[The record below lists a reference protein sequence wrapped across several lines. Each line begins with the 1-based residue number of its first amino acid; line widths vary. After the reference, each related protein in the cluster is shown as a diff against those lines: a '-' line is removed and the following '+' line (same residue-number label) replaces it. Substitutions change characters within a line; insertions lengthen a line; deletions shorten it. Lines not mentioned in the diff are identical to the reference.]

1 MAETNIDEGT
11 TEGARSG
18 SQPGARL
25 RLGLSIA
32 VLALI
37 VDQVH
42 KWLMISVFDFKLG
55 ERVVITSFMD
65 FIYVINKG
73 ISYGLFTQGS
83 SAGQYVLAGLAL
95 IVALALVIWLAKAL
109 HTWAS
114 AAGIGLII
122 GGAVGNGIDRLHLGG
137 VADFIQ
143 LHGYGFYWYVFNVA
157 DVAIVAGVLA
167 LLYDSLMLSRKSAA
181 KQT

>member
-1 MAETNIDEGT
+1 
-11 TEGARSG
+11 
-18 SQPGARL
+18 
-25 RLGLSIA
+25 
-32 VLALI
+32 
-37 VDQVH
+37 
-42 KWLMISVFDFKLG
+42 
-55 ERVVITSFMD
+55 MD

-73 ISYGLFTQGS
+73 ISYGLFAQGS
-83 SAGQYVLAGLAL
+83 SAGQYVLAVFAL
-95 IVALALVIWLAKAL
+95 IVALALVIWLAKAS

-167 LLYDSLMLSRKSAA
+167 LLYDSLVLSRKSAV
-181 KQT
+181 KHT